1 MDALRRFQQFD
12 QPLPGGI
19 ACAAGQFDG
28 PLGNFKILENYLH
41 THGELIDLTGDPG
54 DAVEL
59 RADHLGYLGHPFA
72 DVATLIGQSALG
84 QWGDQRTGN
93 ALYRLDAIDGVDGV
107 GEFGQGDQVGGVAHV
122 VVGFD
127 EKQVRVEQVGG

>member
-1 MDALRRFQQFD
+1 MDAFGHGQQVNKALSGD
-12 QPLPGGI
+12 LS
-19 ACAAGQFDG
+19 CAAGQFDG
-28 PLGNFKILENYLH
+28 PLGNLKVYEDFFDA
-41 THGELIDLTGDPG
+41 HGELIDLAGDFG

-59 RADHLGYLGHPFA
+59 CADHLGYLGHPFA
-72 DVATLIGQSALG
+72 DVATLVGQSALG
-84 QWGDQRTGN
+84 QWGDQWTGN
-93 ALYRLDAIDGVDGV
+93 ALYRLDAVDGVDGV